1 MALPLPDDLYA
12 AVLAAATPVTSAQ
25 RGQFL
30 IELAAELQRHPVLG
44 AGLVHRAAAELQRKF
59 LVEARAEAGALSETR
74 RLEHERSR
82 LITRR
87 SAPRIRARP
96 TA

>member
-12 AVLAAATPVTSAQ
+12 AVLAAAAPVTPAQ

-59 LVEARAEAGALSETR
+59 LVEARAEAGALGETR
-74 RLEHERSR
+74 RLERERSR